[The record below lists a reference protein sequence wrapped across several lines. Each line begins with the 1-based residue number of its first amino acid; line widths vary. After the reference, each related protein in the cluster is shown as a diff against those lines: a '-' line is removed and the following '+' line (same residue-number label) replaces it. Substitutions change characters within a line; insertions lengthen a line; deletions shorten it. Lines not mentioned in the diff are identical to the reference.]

1 MDTRRPEITMRL
13 VAALAV
19 VFCMSGCATQ
29 AERAAAVQRDVD
41 DMVAVYGP
49 GCERL
54 GYKTDSDPWRE
65 CVLRLA
71 TADRL
76 ERRDLTTTHCFGSYG
91 FLHCNSF

>member
-1 MDTRRPEITMRL
+1 MRL

-19 VFCMSGCATQ
+19 IFSISGCATQ

-49 GCERL
+49 GCEKL
-54 GYKTDSDPWRE
+54 GYKSDTDPWRE

-71 TADRL
+71 TTDRL
-76 ERRDLTTTHCFGSYG
+76 DRNDLTTTHCFGSHNFVHCSG
-91 FLHCNSF
+91 F